1 MPHTN
6 RYRVG
11 GILLTF
17 CLSLSSFAQ
26 DASRT
31 PPPASPSSDETA
43 LRAMVEKSQNLATI
57 NPGEKEL
64 LTVES
69 ARALI
74 RRGDSFFSQG
84 DYPQALDAYHLAQ
97 SIAERIGARV
107 EISRTLNCIGLVY
120 LQQGNYAQALH
131 YYQQSL
137 RVSESLG
144 YKTGMAS
151 ALCSTGNIHRKQ
163 GNYAQAMECY
173 HRGLAISEASGDKVI
188 MARTLNNLGN
198 VDREQGNYPQALEYY
213 QRSLAISQ
221 ALRYRAGM
229 ARTLKNIGHVHTSQG
244 DYAQALEYY
253 QRSLAISEALSDK
266 VITART
272 LINIANVYRKQNRY
286 EESLTFAERATA
298 LSRQIDLYETL
309 WSSRLIA
316 GAAHHFLN
324 RPDQARHAIE
334 ESITAIETLR
344 AQVAGGEQEQQRF
357 FESRVTPYHAMVE
370 LLVAQNNTAEALTYA
385 EHARARVLLDV
396 FYSGRINIDKA
407 MTSQERERERKLND
421 RLVSLNAQLYR
432 ENLRPMPD
440 PARLAELKFQLQKAR
455 LDFEA
460 FQTNLYIAHPE
471 LKTQRGEAQPL
482 RFEEV
487 NALLPDQKTAL
498 LEFVVADEKTFL
510 FVLTKQGQANRTSP
524 AVKVYTLAIKQKDL
538 SDRVE
543 RLRRMLSTIDNRFPK
558 PARELYDLLIG
569 PAAEQ
574 LQGKTR
580 LVIAPDG
587 PLWELPF
594 QALRTPHNRYL
605 IEDRT
610 VSYVPSLTVL
620 REMIKARRQKDK
632 PSAAPTLLALGNPA
646 LGKETVSQVKA
657 AMMDLSLDPLPEA
670 ERQLQALSRIY
681 GPAHSKVYVGSEA
694 REERFKLEAGNYQ
707 ILHLATHGIL
717 NDHSPMYSHLLFAQ
731 NAVGG
736 KEDGLLEAW
745 ELMKLD
751 LKADLAVLSA
761 CETAR
766 GRVGRGEGMIGLTWA
781 LFVSGVPTTVVSQWK
796 VRSDSTAELMIE
808 FHRQIKTRLTRSNAR
823 ISVAETL
830 REAALK
836 LMRDGKY
843 RHPFHWAGF
852 VVVGDGY

>member
-17 CLSLSSFAQ
+17 CLSLSIFAQ

-31 PPPASPSSDETA
+31 PPPASPPSDETA
-43 LRAMVEKSQNLATI
+43 LRAMVEKSQNLARI

-69 ARALI
+69 VRALI

-84 DYPQALDAYHLAQ
+84 DYPQALDAYHVAQ

-107 EISRTLNCIGLVY
+107 EISRTRNYIGLVY
-120 LQQGNYAQALH
+120 FRQCNYAQALD

-137 RVSESLG
+137 AMSEAIED
-144 YKTGMAS
+144 KTGVAH
-151 ALCSTGNIHRKQ
+151 ALINIGNVHRKQ
-163 GNYAQAMECY
+163 SNYAQAMGY
-173 HRGLAISEASGDKVI
+173 YQKSLAMSEALGDKTG
-188 MARTLNNLGN
+188 MARTLNN
-198 VDREQGNYPQALEYY
+198 
-213 QRSLAISQ
+213 
-221 ALRYRAGM
+221 
-229 ARTLKNIGHVHTSQG
+229 IG
-244 DYAQALEYY
+244 
-253 QRSLAISEALSDK
+253 
-266 VITART
+266 
-272 LINIANVYRKQNRY
+272 NVYRKQSRY
-286 EESLTFAERATA
+286 EQSLEFAERAA
-298 LSRQIDLYETL
+298 DLARQMGLLETL
-309 WSSRLIA
+309 WGTRLIA
-316 GAAHHFLN
+316 GAAHHALN
-324 RPDQARHAIE
+324 EPDQAHQAFA
-334 ESITAIETLR
+334 ESITATETLR

-370 LLVAQNNTAEALTYA
+370 FLIAQNNPAEALTYA
-385 EHARARVLLDV
+385 ERARARVLLEV
-396 FYSGRINIDKA
+396 LHSGRINIDKA
-407 MTSQERERERKLND
+407 MTSQEREQERKLND

-432 ENLRPMPD
+432 ENLRSMPD
-440 PARLAELKFQLQKAR
+440 PARLAELKSQLQKAR

-482 RFEEV
+482 RFEEA

-524 AVKVYTLAIKQKDL
+524 AVKVYALAIKQKDL
-538 SDRVE
+538 TDRVE
-543 RLRRMLSTIDNRFPK
+543 RFRRMLSTIDNRFPK

-574 LQGKTR
+574 LQSKTR

-632 PSAAPTLLALGNPA
+632 PSDAPTLLALGNPA

-681 GPAHSKVYVGSEA
+681 GPAHSKVYVGAEA

-717 NDHSPMYSHLLFAQ
+717 NDHNPMYSHLLFAQ
-731 NAVGG
+731 NAAGG

-808 FHRQIKTRLTRSNAR
+808 FHRQIKARLTRPNAR